1 MASKDKEKN
10 REAFKRWYDNNKQ
23 TQIERVKKQQQKIA
37 DEIKQYK
44 ESIPCHDCETF
55 YPHYIMDFDH
65 TLDNKSGNVSTLMR
79 RGSRKQVWEEI
90 DKCELVCANCHRAR
104 TYNRR

>member
-10 REAFKRWYDNNKQ
+10 REAFKRWYDKNKQ
-23 TQIERVKKQQQKIA
+23 TQMDRVKKQQQKIA
-37 DEIKQYK
+37 DEVKQYK
-44 ESIPCHDCETF
+44 ESVPCYDCGIF

-65 TLDNKSGNVSTLMR
+65 TLDNKSGNVSALMR

-90 DKCELVCANCHRAR
+90 NKCELVCANCHRAR